1 VTECAPT
8 ANVETASDADPLP
21 IVTVPSDVVPSRNC
35 TVPVPE
41 AGDTVA
47 VNVTDWPAVEGFKDD
62 VNVVVLAAL
71 FTVCVRTVEV
81 LAVVLAS
88 PL

>member
-21 IVTVPSDVVPSRNC
+21 IVTVPSAVVPSRNC

-47 VNVTDWPAVEGFKDD
+47 VNVTDWPAVKGFMDD
-62 VNVVVLAAL
+62 VSVVVDAAL
-71 FTVCVRTVEV
+71 FTVWVRTAEV
-81 LAVVLAS
+81 LPTVFAS
-88 PL
+88 PP